1 MFKLNENYE
10 VDRRILKCDYIRYS
24 PAETST
30 INTPNSQIYIKIPRE
45 HSVISLLNSYLDLNF
60 EVVKR
65 ADNSRYA
72 NGNDIRLVN
81 LGPVALFSNLKLT
94 TNSGKHLEDIS
105 HTHLVSLI
113 YKLITSS
120 KDSNDLSIGFDYSR
134 NRRRDELALNKSIKG
149 KYHVK
154 VMLKDV
160 FGFAE
165 HQEKAT
171 YGLGYKLTQT
181 RNKDN
186 AVIDKAVGI
195 ADARIRIDHIHWYTH
210 YTPSIQQQST
220 LSKEILSKTPTEL
233 RYVERSVFMKEVNN
247 QNLWNFELGS
257 HENMNVPIWI
267 VI

>member
-30 INTPNSQIYIKIPRE
+30 INTPNSQIYVNIPRE
-45 HSVISLLNSYLDLNF
+45 DSVISLLNSYLDLNF
-60 EVVKR
+60 EVIKR
-65 ADNSRYA
+65 NDDSRYA

-81 LGPVALFSNLKLT
+81 LGPVALFSNFKLT
-94 TNSGKHLEDIS
+94 TSSGKHLEDIS
-105 HTHLVSLI
+105 DAHLVSLM

-134 NRRRDELALNKSIKG
+134 NRRRDELALIKKIKG

-154 VMLKDV
+154 IMLKDV

-171 YGLGYKLTQT
+171 YGLGYKLTLT
-181 RNKDN
+181 RNKDDV
-186 AVIDKAVGI
+186 VIDKSNTI
-195 ADARIRIDHIHWYTH
+195 ADARIKIDHIHWYVSH
-210 YTPSIQQQST
+210 FTPSIQQQST
-220 LSKEILSKTPTEL
+220 LSK
-233 RYVERSVFMKEVNN
+233 
-247 QNLWNFELGS
+247 
-257 HENMNVPIWI
+257 
-267 VI
+267 